1 MCGSISFVSSNGLRN
16 DLDSGEISGSIFL
29 YCKIP
34 DIFGWWSKIL
44 GSILFLLES
53 SWQWRNI
60 IIYLI
65 CTEKFLTFLDGGGI
79 SQGLFFVL
87 QNSYIFE
94 QWRYIR
100 IYSICTA
107 KFLTF
112 LDGGGILDLLYLYCK
127 FYYLG
132 IASCFYAPK

>member
-1 MCGSISFVSSNGLRN
+1 MFGSISFVSSNGLRN

-44 GSILFLLES
+44 GSILFSLES

-60 IIYLI
+60 MIYSI

-79 SQGLFFVL
+79 QDLFYLYCKIPDIFRGWRNLGSILYVL
-87 QNSYIFE
+87 QNS
-94 QWRYIR
+94 
-100 IYSICTA
+100 
-107 KFLTF
+107 
-112 LDGGGILDLLYLYCK
+112 
-127 FYYLG
+127 
-132 IASCFYAPK
+132 